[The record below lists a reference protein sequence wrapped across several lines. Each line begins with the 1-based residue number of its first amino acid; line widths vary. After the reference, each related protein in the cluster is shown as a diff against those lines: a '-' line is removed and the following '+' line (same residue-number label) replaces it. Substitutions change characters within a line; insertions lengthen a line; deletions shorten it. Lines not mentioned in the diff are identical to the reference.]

1 MTIQLSRVGRAP
13 VSIPKGVQVTIDAQ
27 HIKVKG
33 GIGSLDF
40 VLRKEVGVKQVEDSL
55 VFSLVGT
62 TDLKARA
69 LVGTS
74 RQIIKNMV
82 HGVSV
87 GFEKKLVMKGVGYR
101 SQVTGKKLILTVG
114 KSHPDTYDI
123 PEGITIELPTQTD
136 ITVKGSDKQK
146 VGQVAA
152 EIRAFRPPEPYK
164 GKGIRYHDEV
174 IILKE
179 GKKA

>member
-13 VSIPKGVQVTIDAQ
+13 LPIPKGVQVTINEQ

-33 GIGSLDF
+33 GVGALDWEM
-40 VLRKEVGVKQVEDSL
+40 RKEVGVKQVDDTL
-55 VFSLVGT
+55 VFSLIGT
-62 TDLKARA
+62 TDQKARA

-74 RQIIKNMV
+74 RQIVKNMV

-101 SQVTGKKLILTVG
+101 ATLAGKKLTLVVG
-114 KSHPDTYDI
+114 KSHPDVYDI

>member
-1 MTIQLSRVGRAP
+1 MTVQLSRVGRAP
-13 VSIPKGVQVTIDAQ
+13 LPIPKGVQVTIDAK

-33 GIGSLDF
+33 GTGALDF
-40 VLRKEVGVKQVEDSL
+40 ELHKHVGVKQVEDSL

-62 TDLKARA
+62 TDMKARA
-69 LVGTS
+69 LVGTT
-74 RQIIKNMV
+74 RQIVKNMV

-101 SQVTGKKLILTVG
+101 AQLSGKKLILTVG
-114 KSHPDTYDI
+114 KSHNDVYDI
-123 PEGITIELPTQTD
+123 PDGITIELPTQTD

-146 VGQVAA
+146 VGQVAS

>member
-1 MTIQLSRVGRAP
+1 MTIQLSRVGRSP

-33 GIGSLDF
+33 GIGALDF

-101 SQVTGKKLILTVG
+101 AQVTGKKLILTVG

-136 ITVKGSDKQK
+136 ITIKGSDKQK

>member
-1 MTIQLSRVGRAP
+1 MTIQLSRVGRSP
-13 VSIPKGVQVTIDAQ
+13 LVIPQGVQVTINEQ
-27 HIKVKG
+27 NVKVKG
-33 GIGSLDF
+33 KIGALEWDLKKEIGI
-40 VLRKEVGVKQVEDSL
+40 KQVDDTL
-55 VFSLVGT
+55 VFSLIGA

-82 HGVSV
+82 QGVSV

-101 SQVTGKKLILTVG
+101 AAVSGKTLTLTVG
-114 KSHPDTYDI
+114 KSHPDIYEI

-136 ITVKGSDKQK
+136 ITIKGSDKQK

-174 IILKE
+174 IVLKE